1 MIEDET
7 ENGGLFGIE
16 QLMWWWWPRMLDAH
30 LLCSE
35 GQCVWKKK
43 CFGRE
48 TCDCSMALCRRVIA
62 TDSRPSLP
70 LIFLCCLLCS
80 I

>member
-7 ENGGLFGIE
+7 ENGGQFGIVP
-16 QLMWWWWPRMLDAH
+16 LMWWWWPRMLDAH

-43 CFGRE
+43 CFLAGK
-48 TCDCSMALCRRVIA
+48 RVVVRWRCA
-62 TDSRPSLP
+62 VL
-70 LIFLCCLLCS
+70 
-80 I
+80 